1 MAIAKRECH
10 LHKKSNVIKVH
21 SNELNGMSLSHH
33 IESESNNSL
42 SNSGSGSVRNCH
54 VQIEHTPNGFHGDA
68 KKIWTSNFQGFRSTL
83 YRVQIT
89 LEVNCPISSLYSIF
103 MKTSNSISIFSRD
116 WKNSFTITF
125 QLMHLKA
132 LKETSLV

>member
-10 LHKKSNVIKVH
+10 LHKKSNVIKMH

-54 VQIEHTPNGFHGDA
+54 VLQMCIVSSSNYVIHGD
-68 KKIWTSNFQGFRSTL
+68 
-83 YRVQIT
+83 V
-89 LEVNCPISSLYSIF
+89 
-103 MKTSNSISIFSRD
+103 
-116 WKNSFTITF
+116 
-125 QLMHLKA
+125 
-132 LKETSLV
+132 